1 MQQQNRVR
9 AGLAQVAGPFGMMKH
24 VIKRERSTP
33 AGCKEDMIHRED
45 MLELTR
51 RFTLSR
57 SSLDRIAGA
66 YFDEEGYVE
75 GTFNK
80 NILHLSQADSS
91 KNLKLAKEILFSRTN
106 EQLKEYRIEASARRA
121 GGIWQLLDGI
131 KESSMKNDALLDIF
145 YELLGEQ
152 YRYGKP
158 FFCFFFHGTYDV
170 PQKGTDGEWLEG
182 SEEVYEYLICAV
194 GPYTGEYE
202 PGEPEFG
209 FLYPAFRERST
220 GWDYVN
226 IYSRNA
232 GALERG
238 ITEWLLRG

>member
-80 NILHLSQADSS
+80 NILHLSQAERS

-182 SEEVYEYLICAV
+182 S
-194 GPYTGEYE
+194 
-202 PGEPEFG
+202 
-209 FLYPAFRERST
+209 
-220 GWDYVN
+220 
-226 IYSRNA
+226 
-232 GALERG
+232 
-238 ITEWLLRG
+238 